1 MATDYDALAKKFGA
15 TDDGQDYDELAA
27 QFGAQVDKPKPIKI
41 GREAFA
47 DTLREELAGT
57 DWITRNIAGAGS
69 AAVQAWEGLKGLAG
83 STDPRQV
90 EEQRIIAE
98 SAPIGNIAGNVALLA
113 PTMAIPGAATIP
125 GASIVGGV
133 TGAAL
138 TPGDIAER
146 AKAAGIGALGGAAGA
161 GISRAI
167 GTRTPPRV
175 DPNIEALRSEGVQLT
190 PGQGVGG
197 LLKALEDK
205 ATSVPIV
212 GDIINAARRRGVEDF
227 NRAAIAR
234 ASVPG
239 KTVDDI
245 GREGVQ
251 DLRQNL
257 KQAYD
262 DLLPKLNFK
271 VDAQFVDDLSNL
283 RQMAELL
290 PKKSGMHGKEINQFE
305 EILNKQ
311 LIKRMT
317 PQGNMSGETLKAAE
331 SEIGRLAKGYKA
343 DPSFDNRQL
352 GDALSELQNII
363 RQNLTRNNPDQS
375 AALKN
380 INAAYANFKRIQRA
394 ASGVGAEDGIFTPA
408 QLKNAAKA
416 MDRSKDKRAF
426 SEGTAV
432 LQDLAEAGQA
442 VLPSKVPD
450 SGTAGRLMGNL
461 FSLSGLAS
469 TAAGAAGALPALV
482 AYSPTGSR
490 AIQAAVNQGILPL
503 SYLLRRGVANPAT
516 TGLAGVAGA
525 QSYNTR

>member
-1 MATDYDALAKKFGA
+1 MKPWEEYSQT
-15 TDDGQDYDELAA
+15 GQAA
-27 QFGAQVDKPKPIKI
+27 GPWQEYQSGTPSTPMNI

-57 DWITRNIAGAGS
+57 DWLTRNIAGAGS

-83 STDPRQV
+83 RTDPRQV

-125 GASIVGGV
+125 GAAIVGGV

-146 AKAAGIGALGGAAGA
+146 AKAAGIGVLGGAAGA

-167 GTRTPPRV
+167 GTRTPPRA
-175 DPNIEALRSEGVQLT
+175 DPNVEALRAEGVQLT
-190 PGQGVGG
+190 PGQGIGG
-197 LLKALEDK
+197 LLKTLEDK

-227 NRAAIAR
+227 NRAAIGR
-234 ASVPG
+234 ASLPG
-239 KTVDDI
+239 QPVQEI
-245 GREGVQ
+245 GREGVANV
-251 DLRQNL
+251 RQQL
-257 KQAYD
+257 GQAYD
-262 DLLPKLNFK
+262 DVLSRSSANALDP
-271 VDAQFVDDLSNL
+271 QFVQNVASLRSMVASLPEKEQRAFDSFIAREIEQRMAPGGQINAENL
-283 RQMAELL
+283 QGI
-290 PKKSGMHGKEINQFE
+290 KSALG
-305 EILNKQ
+305 
-311 LIKRMT
+311 
-317 PQGNMSGETLKAAE
+317 QGVSDFGTSTDA
-331 SEIGRLAKGYKA
+331 YQ
-343 DPSFDNRQL
+343 RQL
-352 GDALSELQNII
+352 GQAMRQLQAEFQDLISRANP
-363 RQNLTRNNPDQS
+363 RNADDLR
-375 AALKN
+375 A
-380 INAAYANFKRIQRA
+380 IDTAYANFKRIQRA